1 MTSRRAKKVAID
13 QRRQEVAH
21 RYVRGQSQTEI
32 ALELGV
38 TQGTISTDLKAI
50 RQQWR
55 ESAVRDFDLA
65 REEQLRG
72 IDAVQLEAWQA
83 WDRSKKP
90 HQEATVEGEGQKQK
104 TRKRVRNQNG
114 DPRYL
119 EVVLRCIHGRRTLLG
134 LDAPT
139 KIAPTTPDGKPLSFE
154 QRQANI
160 MSIMIEKFGLA
171 EVRALTEQGMF
182 NDETEEYDAEEIGAE
197 DVCGAGEDAG

>member
-13 QRRQEVAH
+13 QRRQEVAR

-32 ALELGV
+32 ALELDV

-65 REEQLRG
+65 REEQLRR
-72 IDAVQLEAWQA
+72 IEAVQREAWGA
-83 WDRSKKP
+83 WERSKKP
-90 HQEATVEGEGQKQK
+90 HQEATVDGEGQSQR

-119 EVVLRCIHGRRTLLG
+119 EVVLRCIHGHRALLG

-160 MSIMIEKFGLA
+160 IAIMIEKFGLA

-182 NDETEEYDAEEIGAE
+182 NDEAEEDYDDQVGADEDGAE
-197 DVCGAGEDAG
+197 DV